1 MIIADACIF
10 IDALRS
16 KGLAMKPVMS
26 GHPVIACGVAKAEVL
41 KGAKNEIDRQ
51 RIHTFLSGFQRLDFE
66 EDDWIALGDNLATL
80 RRKGLPVPFPDV
92 VLATLAI
99 ESGYEVW
106 SNDRH
111 FPLMQTVLPELKLFV
126 EPEESP

>member
-16 KGLAMKPVMS
+16 KGKALKPVMY
-26 GHPVIACGVAKAEVL
+26 GHPIIACGAAKAEVL
-41 KGAKNEIDRQ
+41 KGAKNEIDRD
-51 RIHTFLSGFQRLDFE
+51 RIHTFLSGFQRLAFE
-66 EDDWIALGDNLATL
+66 EDDWIALGDNLAVL
-80 RRKGLPVPFPDV
+80 RRKGISVPFPDV

-106 SNDRH
+106 SDDKH
-111 FPLMQTVLPELKLFV
+111 FPLMQTALPDLKLFSEAV
-126 EPEESP
+126 